1 MNNILEKIS
10 KAVIEGDAD
19 NIGMLTELA
28 LSKDL
33 IPKDILDKGL
43 MPGMDYV
50 GVEFRAGNMFVPEVL
65 LSARVMLASM
75 NIIKPLL
82 AETGAEMTGKVIMG
96 TVQGDLHSIGKNL
109 VCMMMEGAGFEVID
123 LGTDVAPEAFV
134 KAVKEERPDIVG
146 MSALL
151 TTTMRSMDH
160 TIQALEEASL
170 RTSLKVMVGGAPL
183 TSDFAKQIGADAY
196 ASNAPAA
203 VDIAKQFVGR
213 R

>member
-33 IPKDILDKGL
+33 SPKDILDKGL

-65 LSARVMLASM
+65 LSARIMLASM
-75 NIIKPLL
+75 DIIKPLL

-123 LGTDVAPEAFV
+123 LGADVAPEAFI

-160 TIQALEEASL
+160 TIQALEEAGL
-170 RTSLKVMVGGAPL
+170 RESVKIMVGGAPL

-203 VDIAKQFVGR
+203 VDIAKQFVGK
-213 R
+213 

>member
-1 MNNILEKIS
+1 MNDILEKIS

-19 NIGMLTELA
+19 DIGMLTELA

-33 IPKDILDKGL
+33 TPKDILDKGL

-50 GVEFRAGNMFVPEVL
+50 GVEFRAGNLFVPEVL

-75 NIIKPLL
+75 DIIKPLL
-82 AETGAEMTGKVIMG
+82 AETGAAMTGKVIMG

-123 LGTDVAPEAFV
+123 LGADVAPEAFV

-160 TIQALEEASL
+160 TIQALEEAGL
-170 RTSLKVMVGGAPL
+170 RQGLKVMVGGAPL
-183 TSDFAKQIGADAY
+183 TSDFAEQIGADAY

-203 VDIAKQFVGR
+203 VDIAKQLVGK
-213 R
+213 

>member
-1 MNNILEKIS
+1 MNDILEKIS

-33 IPKDILDKGL
+33 IPKDILDQGL

-170 RTSLKVMVGGAPL
+170 RKSLKVMVGGAPV
-183 TSDFAKQIGADAY
+183 TSDFARQIGADAY

>member
-170 RTSLKVMVGGAPL
+170 RKSLKVMVGGAPV
-183 TSDFAKQIGADAY
+183 TSDFARQIGADAY

>member
-1 MNNILEKIS
+1 MNDILEKIS

-33 IPKDILDKGL
+33 SPKDILDKGL

-50 GVEFRAGNMFVPEVL
+50 GVEFRAGNLFVPEVL

-75 NIIKPLL
+75 DIIKPLL

-134 KAVKEERPDIVG
+134 EAVKKEKPDIVG

-170 RTSLKVMVGGAPL
+170 RKSLKVMVGGAPL
-183 TSDFAKQIGADAY
+183 TSDFAEQIGADAY

-203 VDIAKQFVGR
+203 VDIAKQFVGK
-213 R
+213 

>member
-1 MNNILEKIS
+1 MNDILEKIS

-19 NIGMLTELA
+19 DIGMLTELA

-33 IPKDILDKGL
+33 TPKDILDKGL

-50 GVEFRAGNMFVPEVL
+50 GVEFRAWNLFVPEVL

-75 NIIKPLL
+75 DIIKPLL

-123 LGTDVAPEAFV
+123 LGADVAPEAFV

-160 TIQALEEASL
+160 TIQALEEAGL
-170 RTSLKVMVGGAPL
+170 RQGLKVMVGGAPL
-183 TSDFAKQIGADAY
+183 TSDFAEQIGADAY

-203 VDIAKQFVGR
+203 VDIAKQFVGK
-213 R
+213 

>member
-1 MNNILEKIS
+1 MNDILEKIS

-33 IPKDILDKGL
+33 APKDILGQGL

-75 NIIKPLL
+75 DIIKPLL

-134 KAVKEERPDIVG
+134 EAVKKEKPDIVG

-170 RTSLKVMVGGAPL
+170 RKSLKVMVGGAPL
-183 TSDFAKQIGADAY
+183 TSDFAEQIGADGY

-203 VDIAKQFVGR
+203 VDMAKQFVGK
-213 R
+213 

>member
-19 NIGMLTELA
+19 DIGMLTELA

-33 IPKDILDKGL
+33 SPKDILDKGL

-50 GVEFRAGNMFVPEVL
+50 GVEFRAGNMYVPEVL

-75 NIIKPLL
+75 DIIKPLL

-123 LGTDVAPEAFV
+123 LGADVAPEAFI

-160 TIQALEEASL
+160 TIQALEEAGL
-170 RTSLKVMVGGAPL
+170 RESVKIMVGGAPL

-203 VDIAKQFVGR
+203 VDIAKQFVGK
-213 R
+213 

>member
-1 MNNILEKIS
+1 MNNFLEKIS

-33 IPKDILDKGL
+33 SPKNILDQGL

-75 NIIKPLL
+75 DIIKPLL

-123 LGTDVAPEAFV
+123 LGANVAPEAFI

-170 RTSLKVMVGGAPL
+170 RKSLKVMVGGAPL
-183 TSDFAKQIGADAY
+183 TSDFAEQIGADAY

-203 VDIAKQFVGR
+203 VDIAKQFVGK
-213 R
+213 

>member
-1 MNNILEKIS
+1 MNDILEKIS

-33 IPKDILDKGL
+33 IPKDILDQGL

-170 RTSLKVMVGGAPL
+170 RKSLKVMVGGAPV
-183 TSDFAKQIGADAY
+183 TSDFARQIGADAY
-196 ASNAPAA
+196 ASNAPTA
-203 VDIAKQFVGR
+203 VDMAKQFVGK
-213 R
+213 

>member
-1 MNNILEKIS
+1 MNDILEKIS

-33 IPKDILDKGL
+33 SPKDILDKGL

-75 NIIKPLL
+75 DIIKPLL
-82 AETGAEMTGKVIMG
+82 VKTRAEMTGKVIMG

-134 KAVKEERPDIVG
+134 EAVKKEQPNIVG

-160 TIQALEEASL
+160 TIQALKEANL
-170 RTSLKVMVGGAPL
+170 RKNLKVMVGGAPV
-183 TSDFAKQIGADAY
+183 TSDFAEQIGADAY

-203 VDIAKQFVGR
+203 VDMAKQFVGK
-213 R
+213 